1 MAQAE
6 ALLQS
11 TAPDIFIIMLGTN
24 DLLNSYPCSA
34 KDIISKVAARM
45 DIFLSHLAALPVVA
59 DKRTVVL
66 LVAPPPLA
74 LAGGKTEEMLNE
86 ASRSLG
92 PAYAVLAEKYGVSFA
107 DAGAW
112 DIPLAFDGV
121 HFSVDGHR
129 IFAGH
134 LDKIL
139 QSL

>member
-1 MAQAE
+1 
-6 ALLQS
+6 
-11 TAPDIFIIMLGTN
+11 
-24 DLLNSYPCSA
+24 
-34 KDIISKVAARM
+34 M